1 MKEVN
6 KSQQDV
12 NKLFYPSYAASVRDL
27 SRYTKT
33 AKKFLKLIMSSFE
46 EIAQVESSLEFQKQ
60 IALVVARSG
69 VVDPNQER
77 IEFIR
82 EVKLDMFT
90 TQLNQM
96 VSKLHLDQSIVPT
109 ELDRLKDQII
119 LVYDHLLNKQATVV
133 ELKQDFELKVNSIVS
148 QFLHNISD
156 QLVDPINSSQPNKYK
171 KYGV

>member
-33 AKKFLKLIMSSFE
+33 AKKILKLIMSSFE

-82 EVKLDMFT
+82 EVK
-90 TQLNQM
+90 
-96 VSKLHLDQSIVPT
+96 
-109 ELDRLKDQII
+109 
-119 LVYDHLLNKQATVV
+119 
-133 ELKQDFELKVNSIVS
+133 QDFELKVNSIVS